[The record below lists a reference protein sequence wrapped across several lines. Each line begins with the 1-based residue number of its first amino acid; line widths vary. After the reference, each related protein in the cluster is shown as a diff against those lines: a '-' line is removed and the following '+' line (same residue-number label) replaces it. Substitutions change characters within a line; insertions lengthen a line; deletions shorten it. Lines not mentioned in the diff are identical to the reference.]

1 MAGTFSYRFFLKI
14 LDVLVKIIFAKYWK
28 AWQQLWIINTI
39 KVDTIVINSNFC
51 NTKVALEEVCL

>member
-28 AWQQLWIINTI
+28 AWQQLWIINMI
-39 KVDTIVINSNFC
+39 KVDTIVINSNFG
-51 NTKVALEEVCL
+51 NTKVSLEEVCL